1 MKKTTLALCLMS
13 ALFIQT
19 LAPTVANAQ
28 DTATSKNAELIFR
41 PDATRNAELIFRP

>member
-1 MKKTTLALCLMS
+1 MKKSTLALCLMS

-28 DTATSKNAELIFR
+28 DIASTQTVKTPEYIFR
-41 PDATRNAELIFRP
+41 P

>member
-1 MKKTTLALCLMS
+1 MKKSTLALCLMS

-28 DTATSKNAELIFR
+28 DIASTSVTKNGEYIFR
-41 PDATRNAELIFRP
+41 P

>member
-1 MKKTTLALCLMS
+1 MKKSTLALCLMS

-28 DTATSKNAELIFR
+28 DAPTTPLVRGEFIFR
-41 PDATRNAELIFRP
+41 P